1 MLFAGQTL
9 SSTTGGWATRLSGCS
24 RRSQWSCGSGG
35 AESYLAVGGAMQE
48 RLERPLQAASQVFSL
63 RLAGLA
69 GRAGS
74 HRQRGRGS
82 KLTTLGGQG
91 AARTDS
97 RACPTLWL
105 RAQVPQTC
113 ALCPVSWL
121 VCASVLALQTS
132 KAAGWTA
139 TPWTLQVGT
148 RTKPECWLLQPL
160 PLLHHGLVPSG
171 QAPQI
176 PCTFPGSRPKWG
188 SQKGTQSRRRAGCP
202 PWAVSHWRNRS
213 LRGDVVWCCAPGGG
227 AARSA

>member
-1 MLFAGQTL
+1 MH
-9 SSTTGGWATRLSGCS
+9 
-24 RRSQWSCGSGG
+24 
-35 AESYLAVGGAMQE
+35 E

-74 HRQRGRGS
+74 HTHRGRGS

-121 VCASVLALQTS
+121 VSASVLALQTP
-132 KAAGWTA
+132 KAPGWTA

-148 RTKPECWLLQPL
+148 RTKPECWLLQAPPPSPSL
-160 PLLHHGLVPSG
+160 SCSQRSNPADSLHFPWVETEVGVPRKGPRALGELDVHPGLCFPTGGTAGSG
-171 QAPQI
+171 EI
-176 PCTFPGSRPKWG
+176 S
-188 SQKGTQSRRRAGCP
+188 
-202 PWAVSHWRNRS
+202 
-213 LRGDVVWCCAPGGG
+213 VWCCAPGGG